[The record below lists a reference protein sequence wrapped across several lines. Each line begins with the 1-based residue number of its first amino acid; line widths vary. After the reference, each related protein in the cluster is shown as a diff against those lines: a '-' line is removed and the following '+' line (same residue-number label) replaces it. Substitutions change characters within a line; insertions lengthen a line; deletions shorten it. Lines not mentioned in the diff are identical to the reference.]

1 MNFNQWAQQLN
12 VGTRYE
18 RPIPSP
24 NCHYFDTKV
33 FKQSLTKHKNKS
45 IMRTL
50 KKILGLAI
58 IISVMASC
66 NRYTGT
72 SNGKGCGVWMPKKYS
87 GKAPKMRGNAHMVSF

>member
-33 FKQSLTKHKNKS
+33 FKQSLTKNKNKS
-45 IMRTL
+45 IMKTL
-50 KKILGLAI
+50 KKLFGLAI

-66 NRYTGT
+66 NPVRNMG
-72 SNGKGCGVWMPKKYS
+72 GGGCGVWMKAKYN
-87 GKAPKMRGNAHMVSF
+87 GAAPKPRGNSQMVSF

>member
-1 MNFNQWAQQLN
+1 MNFNEWAQQLN

-33 FKQSLTKHKNKS
+33 FKQSLTKNKNKS
-45 IMRTL
+45 IMKTL
-50 KKILGLAI
+50 KKLFGLAI

-66 NRYTGT
+66 NPVRNMG
-72 SNGKGCGVWMPKKYS
+72 GGGCGVWMKQ
-87 GKAPKMRGNAHMVSF
+87 RGNAHMISF